1 MYQQIAFA
9 LRTPLPLSPP
19 CEAHILQPG
28 VEAVQQRNDH
38 APIEEAE
45 DEDPDDANV
54 SDDESLDQLEPANA
68 SNDEAEHR
76 KREYKIIIMLVRM
89 LVRVIKLKV
98 LDTKQPITLLT
109 TISI

>member
-1 MYQQIAFA
+1 MTKNRPRNFQFHPVYHLGSINHPVCP
-9 LRTPLPLSPP
+9 PLPLVLLQLSPKHL
-19 CEAHILQPG
+19 EVMHALIQP
-28 VEAVQQRNDH
+28 Q
-38 APIEEAE
+38 
-45 DEDPDDANV
+45 
-54 SDDESLDQLEPANA
+54 DQLEPANA